1 MGIPFIN
8 GGEIGGNTA
17 HLSHAFLE
25 GRDFTQID
33 LASLKVYD
41 YGTHFADDQ
50 FDEVLDAMKTADT
63 IVIGSPVY
71 WHDMSGMTCCLL
83 DRCYGPVST
92 DDLAGKRLFFL
103 FQGGAPTQQMYE
115 RANTPSAVSP
125 VCTAWSTWAWLA
137 MRARRTHSPPSCDH
151 IPLFRD
157 LPADSHIANAICAGV
172 SYHSPLPKA
181 ISPGSSN
188 SPAWTAAESSQSRST
203 ANMVLPLHAGC
214 TSITDPCENVKPCVP
229 AISVVPS
236 KDGLPRRPSLI
247 HVPSAMWW
255 RCGVRSRSWR
265 PVKSAALGPDS
276 TRPWGRRPHVL
287 REKPEIPRK
296 PHMLRRAADSRHDRA
311 AHTVPSRARA
321 AARRT
326 RRTERR
332 SERGNGSSYA
342 RRRACHRPPSSPRR
356 CRG

>member
-1 MGIPFIN
+1 MVIRVRHMIVRATRN
-8 GGEIGGNTA
+8 RYRQSA
-17 HLSHAFLE
+17 HTVF
-25 GRDFTQID
+25 
-33 LASLKVYD
+33 
-41 YGTHFADDQ
+41 
-50 FDEVLDAMKTADT
+50 
-63 IVIGSPVY
+63 
-71 WHDMSGMTCCLL
+71 
-83 DRCYGPVST
+83 
-92 DDLAGKRLFFL
+92 
-103 FQGGAPTQQMYE
+103 APTKQHIRRFHGYSVHQW
-115 RANTPSAVSP
+115 R
-125 VCTAWSTWAWLA
+125 
-137 MRARRTHSPPSCDH
+137 RDRRTLHTSATHSSK
-151 IPLFRD
+151 
-157 LPADSHIANAICAGV
+157 A
-172 SYHSPLPKA
+172 A

-203 ANMVLPLHAGC
+203 ANMVLLHAGC

-229 AISVVPS
+229 AISAVPS
-236 KDGLPRRPSLI
+236 KDGLPRQPSLI

-265 PVKSAALGPDS
+265 PVKSAAFGPDS

-321 AARRT
+321 AARRA

-342 RRRACHRPPSSPRR
+342 RRPA
-356 CRG
+356 